1 MPVFAGGT
9 SNTEFEILSSISTHM
24 YDEGLMVFNTEIK
37 RPTITLA
44 SVLRH
49 QGYYSVGL
57 HPFWGW
63 YYNRNAIYN
72 HLGFDEFIT
81 EEFIDNSKVKGYYI
95 SDETDTEVIIDKID
109 SIDQPLFLYTVTI
122 QNHGPYDDGRYDNI
136 DLDIEITGNTIDSE
150 NQELLEVYGQGIY
163 DAVESLKTLIDYLK
177 NSDEDTIV
185 VFFGDHLPL
194 MGDNFKVYKETGFLD
209 ESDDYIKKYIQMRT
223 TPLIIWSNYD
233 DTSKDIG
240 ILDATFLGPYL
251 LENQNLEMPNYYK
264 YMADLSKST
273 PFIAPAFLIHDKEN
287 HFNDSEIYKNIS
299 NPMIAIQKD
308 IMYGERLFE
317 NDIDWTINNNLTF
330 NQAIKDIEV
339 IDAYFQGNNLIIEG
353 NNLYSK
359 SKLYIDN
366 KEVPFVKDDD
376 NMIVSIE
383 DISNTTQ
390 FKIKIKLIDTIEKT
404 LAESNE
410 YIYKESN

>member
-1 MPVFAGGT
+1 
-9 SNTEFEILSSISTHM
+9 
-24 YDEGLMVFNTEIK
+24 
-37 RPTITLA
+37 
-44 SVLRH
+44 
-49 QGYYSVGL
+49 
-57 HPFWGW
+57 
-63 YYNRNAIYN
+63 
-72 HLGFDEFIT
+72 
-81 EEFIDNSKVKGYYI
+81 
-95 SDETDTEVIIDKID
+95 
-109 SIDQPLFLYTVTI
+109 
-122 QNHGPYDDGRYDNI
+122 
-136 DLDIEITGNTIDSE
+136 
-150 NQELLEVYGQGIY
+150 
-163 DAVESLKTLIDYLK
+163 
-177 NSDEDTIV
+177 
-185 VFFGDHLPL
+185 